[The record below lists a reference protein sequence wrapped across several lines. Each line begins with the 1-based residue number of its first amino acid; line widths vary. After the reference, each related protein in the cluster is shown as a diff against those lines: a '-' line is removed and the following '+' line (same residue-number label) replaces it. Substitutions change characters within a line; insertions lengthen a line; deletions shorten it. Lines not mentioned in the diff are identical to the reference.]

1 MRSSRWWIALLG
13 GLLLAC
19 TFPPFDAHWSL
30 MPIAVAI
37 WFVTTASVSLRTAL
51 WRSLAFAMGF
61 YLVLLKWMLVV
72 GIDAWILLALL
83 QSLYFLLVPIVRHCA
98 GEWALPV
105 VAVAWVGQD
114 WLRDH
119 APFAAFGWGQ
129 LAFGTVEAPWA
140 NLAPLG
146 GQWTVT
152 AVVVLIGCGIGSLV
166 VGSFPHRLIGSG
178 VAILACA
185 VPLLIAP
192 NPVGAPDGRR
202 LALVQGGVDHIGLGF
217 IGDRNAVLYRHRD
230 LTSVALRT
238 TDAIGIVWPENAADS
253 DPYTD
258 PRAARALHAA
268 ADASGRPILFGAVLT
283 QPDGR
288 RNMSLLVRPASTS
301 IEAVYQK
308 QRLVPFGEFLPL
320 RSTLTRLT
328 DRVQFLPID
337 FRPGND
343 PADLRLS
350 GYRFGIVI
358 CFEVADEG
366 LVRAAVGSGRDALI
380 VQTNN
385 ATYATT
391 GQSEQQLRISQFRAR
406 TFGLPV
412 YVVSTNGPT
421 AVIDERGV
429 VADRIHEGDAGV
441 IFAPLRARR
450 S

>member
-1 MRSSRWWIALLG
+1 MRSSKWWLALGG
-13 GLLLAC
+13 GLLLAA
-19 TFPPFDAHWSL
+19 TFPPFDLHWALLPVS
-30 MPIAVAI
+30 VAI
-37 WFVTTASVSLRTAL
+37 WFVTTHGVSLRTAL
-51 WRSLAFAMGF
+51 WRSLAFSMAF
-61 YLVLLKWMLVV
+61 YLVLLKWMLIV

-83 QSLYFLLVPIVRHCA
+83 QSLYFLLVPIARHRA
-98 GEWALPV
+98 GEWAIPIV
-105 VAVAWVGQD
+105 VLAWVAQD

-129 LAFGTVEAPWA
+129 LAFANVEAPWA
-140 NLAPLG
+140 NLAPFG
-146 GQWTVT
+146 GQWAVT
-152 AVVVLIGCGIGSLV
+152 AVMAVIGCGLGSV
-166 VGSFPHRLIGSG
+166 IIGSFPLRLIGFG
-178 VAILACA
+178 TAILACA
-185 VPLLIAP
+185 LPLLISP
-192 NPVGAPDGRR
+192 NTVGTPDGRR

-230 LTSVALRT
+230 LTTVTLRN

-268 ADASGRPILFGAVLT
+268 ADAAGRSILFGAVLT

-308 QRLVPFGEFLPL
+308 QRLVPFGEFLPM
-320 RSTLTRLT
+320 RDMLTRLT

-350 GYRFGIVI
+350 GFRFGIVI
-358 CFEVADEG
+358 CFEVADEN
-366 LVRAAVGSGRDALI
+366 LVRAALGDEQDALI

-385 ATYATT
+385 ATYAAT
-391 GQSEQQLRISQFRAR
+391 GQSEQQLRIAQLRAR
-406 TFGLPV
+406 TYGVPV

-421 AVIDERGV
+421 AVIDARGRV
-429 VADRIHEGDAGV
+429 TNRIDEGDAGV
-441 IFAPLRARR
+441 IFAPLPARR
-450 S
+450 T